1 MNDEVWVFGATGPDR
16 EGHRDSVA
24 HGRRSAVWCRR
35 TKDHRRPHSLRE
47 DQVTVVL
54 TKLVNTA
61 AVGSAVTCSSCRPV
75 ADDDLVLSDAVGV
88 GKKRDRAAQGAFHQP
103 TGALRLVLCPVPE
116 VVTYQPATALPV
128 HVVGKDRG
136 GFRTTLDLRQRG
148 VCAQKTAVSL

>member
-1 MNDEVWVFGATGPDR
+1 MNDEVWVIGATGPT
-16 EGHRDSVA
+16 
-24 HGRRSAVWCRR
+24 GRAIATRLHTAGALLVWCRR

-116 VVTYQPATALPV
+116 VVTYQAATALPV
-128 HVVGKDRG
+128 RVVVKDRG